1 MRGYVI
7 PPEASDLGNA
17 KLRAWEL
24 LAIDSVGHVIEFWG
38 FKRNQGRVWA
48 LLYLRAHPFTA
59 AEIQAELGL
68 SKGGV
73 SMITNELERWG
84 VVRRRREPNKEA
96 WSFEAEQDLMRML
109 TRVLAEREAELVA
122 RVRLDLAEAERL
134 ARTDPST
141 TSADIERL
149 HRMTLIASLVER
161 SLGLFI
167 KTARLDFTSL
177 TGALNASAKRLR
189 GKKK

>member
-7 PPEASDLGNA
+7 PPEGSELVNA

-24 LAIDSVGHVIEFWG
+24 LAVDSVGHVIEFWG

-48 LLYLRAHPFTA
+48 LLYLRARPFTA
-59 AEIQAELGL
+59 AQIQDELGL

-84 VVRRRREPNKEA
+84 VLRRRREPNKDA

-109 TRVLAEREAELVA
+109 TRVLVDRESELVA
-122 RVRLDLAEAERL
+122 RVRFDLAEAERL
-134 ARTDPST
+134 ARADPRT
-141 TSADIERL
+141 TAADLERL
-149 HRMTLIASLVER
+149 HRMAQIASLVER

-177 TGALNASAKRLR
+177 TGALTASAKRLR
-189 GKKK
+189 GKK

>member
-7 PPEASDLGNA
+7 PPGGSDLGNT
-17 KLRAWEL
+17 KLRVWEL
-24 LAIDSVGHVIEFWG
+24 LAVDAVGHVIEFWG

-48 LLYLRAHPFTA
+48 LLYLRARPLTA
-59 AEIQAELGL
+59 AEIQGELGL

-73 SMITNELERWG
+73 SMITHELERWG
-84 VVRRRREPNKEA
+84 VLRRRREPGKDA
-96 WSFEAEQDLMRML
+96 WSFEAEQDLMRMV

-134 ARTDPST
+134 ARADPVT
-141 TSADIERL
+141 TRPDLERL
-149 HRMTLIASLVER
+149 HRMMQIASLVER

-177 TGALNASAKRLR
+177 TDALTTSAKRLR
-189 GKKK
+189 AKR